1 MIPRLQ
7 QILDK
12 FRKAKA
18 DTEIVTISEVQEDS
32 PKEESPAPESSL
44 VLVPFFDC
52 VRDDEFSE
60 FF

>member
-7 QILDK
+7 AILDK

-18 DTEIVTISEVQEDS
+18 DTEIVTISEVQEDF
-32 PKEESPAPESSL
+32 PKEESPAL

-52 VRDDEFSE
+52 VREDEFSE